1 MVRHMMVNG
10 IKEKYKVAEFIDIAM
25 DEYIKENGDKIWCME
40 MAFINGKMAEN
51 MLVDINMIKKVD
63 MENITGMMD
72 VFLKGCGKM
81 VKETDRV
88 EFSIQMVMLKLAF
101 GKTIKE

>member
-1 MVRHMMVNG
+1 
-10 IKEKYKVAEFIDIAM
+10 
-25 DEYIKENGDKIWCME
+25 ME
-40 MAFINGKMAEN
+40 MAFINGKMAES

-88 EFSIQMVMLKLAF
+88 EFYIQMVMLKLAF